1 MAKAKKVVVGRGKTE
16 ERGSSHDKGEA
27 QASEG
32 VPGDNPAGGKAAED
46 EPAGD
51 DLSGVEALYT
61 AVTEAQ
67 DGEKVAEAEEPME
80 DWLAAGPQAP
90 EPVLDPCPR
99 KRAAN
104 QGAVVSDPTPA
115 TKKAKEAVSKS
126 SIPEVARGH
135 SPRLSGAKAPSVE
148 KPAAMEDVPGVRSS
162 SSSSQSSSSS
172 EHLTSRQ
179 ESKLPASSVPP
190 P

>member
-1 MAKAKKVVVGRGKTE
+1 M
-16 ERGSSHDKGEA
+16 
-27 QASEG
+27 
-32 VPGDNPAGGKAAED
+32 
-46 EPAGD
+46 
-51 DLSGVEALYT
+51 EALYT

-126 SIPEVARGH
+126 SVPEAVRRY
-135 SPRLSGAKAPSVE
+135 SPRFAGAKVSPAVR
-148 KPAAMEDVPGVRSS
+148 PAATEDDPS
-162 SSSSQSSSSS
+162 
-172 EHLTSRQ
+172 
-179 ESKLPASSVPP
+179 A
-190 P
+190 